1 MSRWHTPPWS
11 EYVARAQQAVDDREL
26 KGNQRT
32 LTEVADLADRD
43 IVIYVDEGTGIRAHV
58 PAMTEV
64 MFGRPMA
71 FELALVVQDQQG
83 KQATRTH

>member
-1 MSRWHTPPWS
+1 MPQKDKPWA
-11 EYVARAQQAVDDREL
+11 EFVARAQSAVQDREIKGRQRKL
-26 KGNQRT
+26 K
-32 LTEVADLADRD
+32 EVNDLADRD
-43 IVIYVDEGTGIRAHV
+43 IVIYVDEDTGIRAHV

-71 FELALVVQDQQG
+71 FELALVMQDQQG